1 MLEQHIATEHQ
12 RVKKALEMVNMFCDH
27 HEHDENETT
36 DEDDPETDPEAAATA
51 ATTAAAAASA
61 NGLSAEELAAMKA
74 KYDALKAGLYMMNEE
89 SKAEA
94 EKQLA
99 QMEAMMAQGMDHHA
113 RMERFEKT
121 YEDIKEELHE
131 QNHMLCA
138 QAVQIYNALIMHS
151 HTGEAKYHH
160 FGMDG
165 KFGTDSMYGSRS
177 ENAETMRVYKII
189 DTVMDLF
196 AGAPTLTATA
206 TIASAVA
213 IALF

>member
-36 DEDDPETDPEAAATA
+36 DEDDPETDPEAAAA
-51 ATTAAAAASA
+51 TAAAAASA

-99 QMEAMMAQGMDHHA
+99 QMEAMMAQGRDHHA

-138 QAVQIYNALIMHS
+138 QAVQIYNALITHS

-196 AGAPTLTATA
+196 AGTTTLTATA

>member
-36 DEDDPETDPEAAATA
+36 DEDDPETDPEAA
-51 ATTAAAAASA
+51 TAAAAAA
-61 NGLSAEELAAMKA
+61 GGLSAEQVAAMKA
-74 KYDALKAGLYMMNEE
+74 QYDALKASLDMMNAE
-89 SKAEA
+89 SRAEA
-94 EKQLA
+94 EKQIA
-99 QMEAMMAQGMDHHA
+99 QMEAMMAQGMDHHS

-121 YEDIKEELHE
+121 YDDIKEELHE
-131 QNHMLCA
+131 QNHMLCK

-151 HTGEAKYHH
+151 HSGEAKYHH

-177 ENAETMRVYKII
+177 ESPSAQRAYKII

-196 AGAPTLTATA
+196 DGATTLTATA

-213 IALF
+213 ISLF

>member
-27 HEHDENETT
+27 HEHYDHQST

-51 ATTAAAAASA
+51 AAAAASA

-94 EKQLA
+94 EAQLA

-113 RMERFEKT
+113 RMDRFEKT
-121 YEDIKEELHE
+121 YEDIKEELHK

-165 KFGTDSMYGSRS
+165 KFGADSMYGSRS
-177 ENAETMRVYKII
+177 ENAETMRAYKII
-189 DTVMDLF
+189 DTVMELF
-196 AGAPTLTATA
+196 SGATTLTATA

>member
-36 DEDDPETDPEAAATA
+36 DEDDPETDPEAAAA
-51 ATTAAAAASA
+51 TAAAAASA

-99 QMEAMMAQGMDHHA
+99 QMEAMMAQGRDHHA

-138 QAVQIYNALIMHS
+138 QAVQIYNALITHS

-177 ENAETMRVYKII
+177 ENAETMRAYKII
-189 DTVMDLF
+189 DTVMELF
-196 AGAPTLTATA
+196 SGAPTLTATA